1 MTTRAELEQITEL
14 KAAQAMAERLNQV
27 SRDLNAAADEDEMLQ
42 ALLRPV
48 AESGVKA
55 ADLMYIDLD
64 QAGEPEWIELVAT
77 WQAEGPPSV
86 PVGSRF
92 YVPQFPFT
100 HLWMAN
106 PDEPQ
111 LVSDVLTD
119 ERIDKNTKNVLIQA
133 DSQAMAVIPLI
144 QAGRWVGLISMT
156 WRKAHTFSP
165 QESKILH
172 ALSSL
177 ASPVVENRRLLNRT
191 RETLGELR
199 RLKMAVEQSI
209 DGIAISDLDGNIQ
222 FANTAWAQMHGY
234 SVEELPGQHL
244 SMFHTEEQL
253 QEDVI
258 PFNQQVIKT
267 GAHQGQVGHVRRD
280 GSTFPT
286 WMSSTMLKDE
296 AENPVGLVGTAR
308 DITAQ
313 KEAEAEH
320 ERLQQEV
327 IEAQQ
332 RTLQELSTPIIPVME
347 RIIVMP
353 IVGSIDSLRAKDIMR
368 TLLAGIRAH
377 RAQVVIL
384 DITGVP
390 IVDSG
395 VASHLDKT
403 IQAARL
409 KGAQTI
415 ITGISDAVAEAVV
428 DLGLDWSNVET
439 LSDLQTGLVT
449 ALKRLGIELSKGQ
462 G

>member
-1 MTTRAELEQITEL
+1 
-14 KAAQAMAERLNQV
+14 V
-27 SRDLNAAADEDEMLQ
+27 
-42 ALLRPV
+42 
-48 AESGVKA
+48 
-55 ADLMYIDLD
+55 
-64 QAGEPEWIELVAT
+64 
-77 WQAEGPPSV
+77 
-86 PVGSRF
+86 
-92 YVPQFPFT
+92 
-100 HLWMAN
+100 
-106 PDEPQ
+106 
-111 LVSDVLTD
+111 
-119 ERIDKNTKNVLIQA
+119 
-133 DSQAMAVIPLI
+133 
-144 QAGRWVGLISMT
+144 
-156 WRKAHTFSP
+156 FSP

-172 ALSSL
+172 ALASL
-177 ASPVVENRRLLNRT
+177 VGPIVENRRLLKRT
-191 RETLGELR
+191 QEALGELR

-209 DGIAISDLDGNIQ
+209 DGIAIPDLDGNIQ
-222 FANTAWAQMHGY
+222 FVNTAWAQMHGY
-234 SVEELPGQHL
+234 SVEELLGQPL
-244 SMFHTEEQL
+244 GMFHTAEQL

-258 PFNQQVIKT
+258 PFNEQVIKT

-286 WMSSTMLKDE
+286 WMSTTMLKDE
-296 AENPVGLVGTAR
+296 AGNPIGLVGTAR

-313 KEAEAEH
+313 KEAEAER

-353 IVGSIDSLRAKDIMR
+353 LVGSIDSLRAKDIMR

-377 RAQVVIL
+377 RAKVVIL

-415 ITGISDAVAEAVV
+415 ITGITDAVAEAVV
-428 DLGLDWSNVET
+428 DLGIDWSGVET

-449 ALKRLGIELSKGQ
+449 ALSGLGIKLSKE
-462 G
+462 